1 MVCFPELI
9 FRIRV
14 HRFRKLRVGFRNLGF
29 KAPPCGRGSLLLVM
43 VSSKEG
49 CYDSMNESIVV
60 FVTCGSEEEA
70 IKIAN
75 ALVED
80 HLAACANLVSPIRS
94 IYRWEGKIW
103 DEKEWLL
110 IIKTH
115 EKRYVEL
122 EKRVKGLHSY
132 AVPEIIGLPI
142 VEGSS
147 SYLHWLEEM
156 TQ

>member
-1 MVCFPELI
+1 
-9 FRIRV
+9 
-14 HRFRKLRVGFRNLGF
+14 
-29 KAPPCGRGSLLLVM
+29 
-43 VSSKEG
+43 
-49 CYDSMNESIVV
+49 MNESMVV

-70 IKIAN
+70 LKIAN

-115 EKRYVEL
+115 EKRYDEL
-122 EKRVKGLHSY
+122 EKRVKALHSY
-132 AVPEIIGLPI
+132 DVPEIIGLPI
-142 VEGSS
+142 VEGSL